1 MSDAVSA
8 TGSVRFANERLKK
21 NLEFELKIRLSSITR
36 VKVFYT
42 QCLFTVYHIFLKYPI
57 SYNIPALGRTR
68 KDKVF

>member
-36 VKVFYT
+36 VKDIVFYT
-42 QCLFTVYHIFLKYPI
+42 QC
-57 SYNIPALGRTR
+57 
-68 KDKVF
+68 